1 MRASKNQWAISPE
14 TIMSHHFRLAKGIPH
29 VVDTTPPYSM
39 FNSPISVHYLPKRA
53 SSADPFK
60 RKALSKSQR
69 ELNDFVNGRHGD
81 PHGLRLPLPIRSSLT
96 DLVKPKLLE
105 NRNYQ
110 PPRRRPAPKKATENE
125 REEARQRERMERMN
139 RFEDIVLS
147 DLVHNADWSDQMI
160 VASIKNHM
168 ERQAGIIPWNDL
180 EEAADRLIEKI
191 GIDMSVLNLKNGRR
205 RSRSRKHERRHQKPP
220 PMPFRVEPI
229 GSRNSLESLSSPSS
243 SSAKTS
249 SSSNSSSSSSFPETN
264 SAASS

>member
-14 TIMSHHFRLAKGIPH
+14 TIISHHFRLAKGIPH
-29 VVDTTPPYSM
+29 VVDTTPPLSM

-60 RKALSKSQR
+60 RKVLSKSQR
-69 ELNDFVNGRHGD
+69 ELTEFVNGRDGNTH
-81 PHGLRLPLPIRSSLT
+81 PLRLPLPIRSSLT

-110 PPRRRPAPKKATENE
+110 PPRRRPPQKKQSEKDLEDLKNEEKSVKINEFKDKVLTELIQNE
-125 REEARQRERMERMN
+125 AY
-139 RFEDIVLS
+139 
-147 DLVHNADWSDQMI
+147 SDQRI
-160 VASIKNHM
+160 LASIRSQM
-168 ERQAGIIPWNDL
+168 ENLAGVVPWSEL
-180 EEAADRLIEKI
+180 EEAADELMTKI
-191 GIDMSVLNLKNGRR
+191 GIDPSLKEGRR
-205 RSRSRKHERRHQKPP
+205 HSTSRKKDRRNQKP

-243 SSAKTS
+243 SSSKA
-249 SSSNSSSSSSFPETN
+249 SSSSSSSSYSASSSIETN